1 MRVMLAWIPM
11 VMLAWLTASPQ
22 TTPPHPVRVAQVDW
36 CRMPDGWGPGAAL
49 LVRFE
54 VEHQWHMY
62 WMNPGESGAPP
73 SARAS
78 LPSGWRLGQ
87 PIWPR
92 PRLQQTDGEALFV
105 HEGNWGWIIPVES
118 DAVGA
123 VPDFP
128 VQLDLN
134 WMVCKRTCTVGKT
147 SVRVPAPV
155 GTLASCPPQVGGSPF
170 PIRPDAGDQVDVQDE
185 RLRLRC
191 QARGHM
197 SARFIQATDP
207 GVQLTQGS
215 PVPVPVRDGVASL
228 DTPLRVRAQ
237 DADGHALAI
246 RGLLLL
252 GDRPGDPCLWIERK
266 LPAASNAKP
275 VSP

>member
-1 MRVMLAWIPM
+1 MLAWIP
-11 VMLAWLTASPQ
+11 VLVLAWMNASPQ
-22 TTPPHPVRVAQVDW
+22 APPPHPVRVAKVDW
-36 CRMPDGWGPGAAL
+36 CRMPEGWGEGAAL

-54 VEHQWHMY
+54 VERHWHMY

-73 SARAS
+73 VARAS
-78 LPSGWRLGQ
+78 LPAGWRLGQ

-92 PRLQQTDGEALFV
+92 PHLQQTDGEVLFV
-105 HEGNWGWIIPVES
+105 HEGTWGWIVPVES
-118 DAVGA
+118 DQAGA

-134 WMVCKRTCTVGKT
+134 WMVCKQSCTVGKT

-155 GTLASCPPQVGGSPF
+155 GTLPPCPPEVGGSPF
-170 PIRPDAGDQVDVQDE
+170 PLRPGAGDEASVQDE

-191 QARGHM
+191 QARGRM

-207 GVQLTQGS
+207 GVQLAEGS
-215 PVPVPVRDGVASL
+215 PAQVPVKEGVATL
-228 DTPLRVRAQ
+228 DAPLRVRAQ
-237 DADGHALAI
+237 DADGHALAV

-252 GDRPGDPCLWIERK
+252 GDRPADPCLWIERK
-266 LPAASNAKP
+266 LPADANAKP
-275 VSP
+275 VTP